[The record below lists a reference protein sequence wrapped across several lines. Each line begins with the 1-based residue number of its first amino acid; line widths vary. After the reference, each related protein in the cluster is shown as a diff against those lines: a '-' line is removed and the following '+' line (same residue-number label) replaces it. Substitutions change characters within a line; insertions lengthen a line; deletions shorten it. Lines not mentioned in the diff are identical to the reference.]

1 MDSAACSPTDLFMCL
16 LIDWTRKAEIVPGR
30 RRLRRHRGIPDNGIV
45 TGREEDSMKRVK
57 VVAVVIVLL
66 AGSLS
71 LLAGC
76 GGDTGRAK
84 EYMKEGDKIQAELA
98 TGSSELATSMPK
110 ARANVTDA
118 AAMQKAA
125 EDVKALTADL
135 DAKAD
140 KAIAEFEKIEGLSG
154 VEDYKEYAALEI
166 EADKVTKNML
176 VGIDKF
182 LDELEAMASSGDA
195 TEEQVAKAT
204 ETYRQDLGESIKKMM
219 EVETE
224 AVQLKK
230 DKKL

>member
-1 MDSAACSPTDLFMCL
+1 M
-16 LIDWTRKAEIVPGR
+16 
-30 RRLRRHRGIPDNGIV
+30 
-45 TGREEDSMKRVK
+45 TGREEHSMKRLLVF
-57 VVAVVIVLL
+57 AVVLV
-66 AGSLS
+66 

-76 GGDTGRAK
+76 GSDTGKAK

-110 ARANVTDA
+110 ARTNVKDA

-154 VEDYKEYAALEI
+154 VEDYKKYAAI
-166 EADKVTKNML
+166 QIKADRITKGML
-176 VGIDKF
+176 VVIDTF
-182 LDELEAMASSGDA
+182 LDELVAMASSGNA
-195 TEEQVAKAT
+195 TEERVAKST
-204 ETYRQDLGESIKKMM
+204 QTYQNDLGESIQKMM
-219 EVETE
+219 QTGTE
-224 AVQLKK
+224 ADQLKK